1 LNRISSQ
8 NSKNSKSNNNQ
19 NINKPHKLLSPKG
32 ANSNSIRNKIIFR
45 RNSKIIN
52 KLILLDSASYEKK
65 NFNITP
71 IRRANSKLFKSNS
84 SYSRNKSG
92 NNKFMGG
99 IKHNINNSK
108 QKKKLNLKFLQNMLN
123 KNNFKNFL
131 NKINGLKR
139 NNSRNKTSYMN
150 IFYSKSSLAQSL
162 MGSLSQSKSKSKSRS
177 KSKSINKEDT
187 NNKIF
192 IKTNSMTKS
201 IDLNNNYKKKIN
213 PIKMTRNKIIKE
225 KMKEIMKNSSM
236 LEKKLGLSEEK
247 YSHIKNNNIFK
258 TFIKNSKK
266 NISKPINLRKKLN
279 NNNIFLKN
287 IKNK

>member
-1 LNRISSQ
+1 
-8 NSKNSKSNNNQ
+8 
-19 NINKPHKLLSPKG
+19 
-32 ANSNSIRNKIIFR
+32 
-45 RNSKIIN
+45 
-52 KLILLDSASYEKK
+52 
-65 NFNITP
+65 
-71 IRRANSKLFKSNS
+71 
-84 SYSRNKSG
+84 
-92 NNKFMGG
+92 MGG
-99 IKHNINNSK
+99 IKHNINSSK

-162 MGSLSQSKSKSKSRS
+162 MGSLSQSKSKSR
-177 KSKSINKEDT
+177 SKSINKEDT
-187 NNKIF
+187 NNKIL
-192 IKTNSMTKS
+192 IKTNSITKS
-201 IDLNNNYKKKIN
+201 IDFNNNYKKKIN
-213 PIKMTRNKIIKE
+213 PIKMTINKIIKE
-225 KMKEIMKNSSM
+225 KMNEIMKNSSM
-236 LEKKLGLSEEK
+236 LEKRLGLSEEK

>member
-1 LNRISSQ
+1 
-8 NSKNSKSNNNQ
+8 
-19 NINKPHKLLSPKG
+19 
-32 ANSNSIRNKIIFR
+32 
-45 RNSKIIN
+45 
-52 KLILLDSASYEKK
+52 
-65 NFNITP
+65 
-71 IRRANSKLFKSNS
+71 
-84 SYSRNKSG
+84 
-92 NNKFMGG
+92 
-99 IKHNINNSK
+99 
-108 QKKKLNLKFLQNMLN
+108 MLN

-247 YSHIKNNNIFK
+247 YSHIKNINIFR
-258 TFIKNSKK
+258 TFIKSTQK

-279 NNNIFLKN
+279 NNNIFFKN